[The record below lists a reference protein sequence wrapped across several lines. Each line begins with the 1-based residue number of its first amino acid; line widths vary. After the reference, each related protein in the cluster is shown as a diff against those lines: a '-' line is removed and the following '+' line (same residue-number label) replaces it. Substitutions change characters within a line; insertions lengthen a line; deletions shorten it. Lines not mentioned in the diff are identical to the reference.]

1 MQIADWIVLIGTVTF
16 ITAYGIYKTRNQ
28 QDVKSYLLSKQM
40 KWYTIGLSIMATQAS
55 AITFL
60 STPGQAF
67 SDGMRFV
74 QFYFGLPL
82 AMVVLS
88 ITVVPIY
95 HRLRVYTAYEYLESR
110 FDYKTRALGAFLFL
124 TQRGLAAGLT
134 IYAPALVLSHIL
146 NWNIYYLNIVIGGVV
161 ILYTVV
167 GGTSAVSQT
176 QKQQMIIIFLG
187 MLMAGI
193 MVVRLLP
200 EQVSFS
206 DAIRVA
212 GKAGKLNAIS
222 FDFDLND
229 KYNVWSGILGGFFLF
244 MSYFGTDQSQ
254 VQRYLGGSSVTESRL
269 GLLMNGFIKVP
280 MQFLILFIG
289 TMIFVFYQFNEPP
302 LYFNRVEVNEVYQTT
317 DAAKFRNLEHQY
329 AQTFEQKKQ
338 KTIALVESFH
348 SENPN
353 KIEQATSELKATE
366 NQAKRIRK
374 EAIGIIHQKNERD
387 GKIKAADT
395 NYVFLT
401 FVTQNLPTGLIGL
414 LIAVILSAS
423 MSSTSSELN
432 ALASTTVI
440 DIYKRSL
447 KTNASDR
454 HYLNVSK
461 ITTVLWGVY
470 AISLAQFA
478 NSLSNNL
485 IEAVN
490 ILGSLFYGTILG
502 IFLVAFYIKKIGGNA
517 VFYAALVAEMLV
529 IFLHFGIP
537 EAYHIAYLWYNLIG
551 CVTVVG
557 LAFVFHAMNKNRR

>member
-1 MQIADWIVLIGTVTF
+1 MQIADWIVLIGTITF
-16 ITAYGIYKTRNQ
+16 ITAYGIYKTRHQ
-28 QDVKSYLLSKQM
+28 RDVKSYLLSKEM

-88 ITVVPIY
+88 LTVVPIY
-95 HRLRVYTAYEYLESR
+95 HRLSVYTAYEYLESR
-110 FDYKTRALGAFLFL
+110 FDFKTRALGAFLFL

-134 IYAPALVLSHIL
+134 IYAPALILSHIL
-146 NWNIYYLNIVIGGVV
+146 NWNIYYVNIAIGGIV

-176 QKQQMIIIFLG
+176 QKQQMLVIFLG
-187 MLMAGI
+187 MLLAGI
-193 MVVRLLP
+193 MVVQLLP
-200 EQVSFS
+200 TEVSFM
-206 DAIRVA
+206 DAVQVA
-212 GKAGKLNAIS
+212 GKSGKLNTIT
-222 FDFDLND
+222 FEFDLND
-229 KYNVWSGILGGFFLF
+229 KYNIWSGLLGGFFLF

-254 VQRYLGGSSVTESRL
+254 VQRYLGGRSITESRL
-269 GLLMNGFIKVP
+269 GLLMNGFIKIP

-302 LYFNRVEVNEVYQTT
+302 LFFNRVEVQEVYQTA
-317 DAAKFRNLEHQY
+317 DKNRFQELETQY
-329 AQTFEQKKQ
+329 TENFNRKKDN
-338 KTIALVESFH
+338 TIALVEALH
-348 SENPN
+348 SENSEQIN
-353 KIEQATSELKATE
+353 QATEKLQNTE
-366 NQAKRIRK
+366 NQAKKIRK
-374 EAIGIIHQKNERD
+374 EAISIIHEKNKRD
-387 GKIKAADT
+387 GKEKSADT

-401 FVTQNLPTGLIGL
+401 FVTQNLPTGLVGL

-440 DIYKRSL
+440 DIYKTSI
-447 KTNASDR
+447 KPNASDQ
-454 HYLNVSK
+454 HYLQVSK
-461 ITTVLWGVY
+461 ITTVLWGIY

-502 IFLVAFYIKKIGGNA
+502 IFLVAFYLKKIQGNA
-517 VFYAALVAEMLV
+517 VFYGAILAELIV
-529 IFLHFGIP
+529 LALHFYIP
-537 EAYHIAYLWYNLIG
+537 EAYKVAYLWYNLIG
-551 CVTVVG
+551 CVAVIGFALV
-557 LAFVFHAMNKNRR
+557 LNPIFKMKK